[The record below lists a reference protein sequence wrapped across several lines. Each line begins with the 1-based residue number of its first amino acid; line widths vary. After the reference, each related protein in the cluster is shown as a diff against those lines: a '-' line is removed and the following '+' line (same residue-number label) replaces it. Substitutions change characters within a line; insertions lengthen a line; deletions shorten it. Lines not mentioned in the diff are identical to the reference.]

1 MKKHI
6 PEETVARLPVYHR
19 YLQSLTKQGVKNI
32 SSKKL
37 ATLLK
42 INDSQVRKDLSYF
55 GKFGRQGSGYDV
67 IKLRDS
73 IENILDIKKEFNLD
87 HLGFELK
94 EKTLEVHGG
103 LGDFLRTLI
112 LTLPG

>member
-73 IENILDIKKEFNLD
+73 IENILDIKKDEIFPAEKMIKNKGKERSMNMFFD
-87 HLGFELK
+87 LGIK
-94 EKTLEVHGG
+94 ECKS
-103 LGDFLRTLI
+103 
-112 LTLPG
+112 